1 MLNQP
6 NNDWTFSAVPDG
18 FDEHVR
24 KQLPWY
30 DFATNC
36 VAFLARHYLP
46 TRGGVLYDI
55 GASTGNMT
63 KALADTIE
71 QRCVRCISVEEN
83 EDMADQFR
91 GIGELIAQPVQDIS
105 IEEFDVAII
114 FLTLMFV
121 PYSKREQVMAS
132 LKAKMRKGGAI
143 IIVDKVAD
151 EGGYLGVCLRRLTL
165 FWKSL
170 SGVAAD
176 DIVEKEISLAGVQ
189 RPSSREG
196 KLFLKFGEF
205 EGWIIEG

>member
-1 MLNQP
+1 MLNP
-6 NNDWTFSAVPDG
+6 TNNDWTFTQVPDG

-121 PYSKREQVMAS
+121 PYSKREQVMAN

-165 FWKSL
+165 FWKSF

-189 RPSSREG
+189 RPSNREG

>member
-1 MLNQP
+1 
-6 NNDWTFSAVPDG
+6 
-18 FDEHVR
+18 
-24 KQLPWY
+24 
-30 DFATNC
+30 
-36 VAFLARHYLP
+36 
-46 TRGGVLYDI
+46 
-55 GASTGNMT
+55 
-63 KALADTIE
+63 
-71 QRCVRCISVEEN
+71 
-83 EDMADQFR
+83 
-91 GIGELIAQPVQDIS
+91 
-105 IEEFDVAII
+105 
-114 FLTLMFV
+114 MFV
-121 PYSKREQVMAS
+121 PYSKREQVMAN

-151 EGGYLGVCLRRLTL
+151 DGGYLGVCLRRLTL